1 MCSRR
6 MIYRI
11 IRTRYNTADT
21 GSSLISLV
29 HFPVGIIGLESLFF
43 RFDAS
48 IHDEAGAMRKKG
60 IGTLSTW

>member
-29 HFPVGIIGLESLFF
+29 HFPVGIIGLGSLFF

-48 IHDEAGAMRKKG
+48 IHDETGAMRKKD